1 MKEIWA
7 VIRRNKLPDTK
18 KALEE
23 TGSFAMSIHS
33 VEGRGRQ
40 GGVIFREIDPYVP
53 EHYEGVV
60 KVKPTPSQ
68 YALTHT
74 LTKAVTYVPKRL
86 LVLVVPDE
94 AVRDVL
100 DVLMRVNRTGHPG
113 DGKIFL
119 MAVEDALR
127 LRTGERGM
135 AALR

>member
-60 KVKPTPSQ
+60 RVKPTPSE
-68 YALTHT
+68 YALTHA

-94 AVRDVL
+94 AVEKV
-100 DVLMRVNRTGHPG
+100 VGSLMRVNRTGHPG
-113 DGKIFL
+113 DGKIFV
-119 MAVEDALR
+119 MPVEDAFR
-127 LRTGERGM
+127 VRTGERGM
-135 AALR
+135 EAVQ

>member
-7 VIRRNKLPDTK
+7 IIRRDKLPATK
-18 KALEE
+18 RALEE
-23 TGSFAMSIHS
+23 IGYPAMSIHS

-40 GGVIFREIDPYVP
+40 GGTLREVDPYIP

-74 LTKAVTYVPKRL
+74 LTKAVTYIPKRL

-94 AVRDVL
+94 AVQSVVG
-100 DVLMRVNRTGHPG
+100 VLMRVNRTGHPG
-113 DGKIFL
+113 DGKIFVL
-119 MAVEDALR
+119 QVEDAVR
-127 LRTGERGM
+127 IRTEERG
-135 AALR
+135 AAAIV